1 MLGVL
6 KEAVIWLFYFLATLL
21 LLWAV
26 LVVSL
31 VVYSYLVSNQRVSRA
46 KLRASLQATIQQM
59 ISQNG
64 SLEALSGKALAASLS
79 PIGNK
84 DRICMRDCLIEYT
97 NGLYEEEIKV
107 IRETYDSLGF
117 LSSDIKILQK
127 GNWVKKSEAAIRL
140 GRIHCASA
148 IEVITGLLRD
158 DDREV
163 RMACVC
169 ALADIGDLR
178 SVSSIVYALADAD
191 GWQVLQVADKL
202 LHMQTDVTRPLLE
215 LLQAS
220 GAVKERRELA
230 QKTVLELIADF
241 GQRGNEKLGSRAARL
256 AASKFLDNESIDMR
270 ARAIRAITSVG
281 IENNEEL
288 DLILKKLA
296 DKEWQVRAVAAKALG
311 QLQQEQAIPTLTRAL
326 TDEAWWVRHNA
337 AHSLA
342 MLGNN
347 GVAELRTQTL
357 NPDRFARDIAKQ
369 VLEELHL
376 DGAIKS
382 EF

>member
-1 MLGVL
+1 M
-6 KEAVIWLFYFLATLL
+6 IWLLYFLAILL
-21 LLWAV
+21 FIWTILV
-26 LVVSL
+26 LGL
-31 VVYSYLVSNQRVSRA
+31 VLYSYLVAKQRNNRA
-46 KLRASLQATIQQM
+46 ILRASIQFAIQQS
-59 ISQNG
+59 ITKTG
-64 SLEALSGKALAASLS
+64 SLEALSGKDLADNLL
-79 PIGNK
+79 PLGKK
-84 DRICMRDCLIEYT
+84 DLICLRDCLVEYT

-107 IRETYDSLGF
+107 IREAYDSLGF
-117 LSSDIKILQK
+117 LSKDIATLQR
-127 GNWVKKSEAAIRL
+127 GNWIKKSEAAIRL

-158 DDREV
+158 DDKEV
-163 RMACVC
+163 RMAAVC

-178 SVSSIVYALADAD
+178 SVPSIIYALADAD

-202 LHMQTDVTRPLLE
+202 LNMQADITRPLLD

-241 GQRGNEKLGSRAARL
+241 GQRGSERLGARAARL
-256 AASKFLDNESIDMR
+256 AACKFLDSESIDMR
-270 ARAIRAITSVG
+270 ARAIRAIAAVG
-281 IENNEEL
+281 IETMEEL
-288 DLILKKLA
+288 ELILEKLN
-296 DKEWQVRAVAAKALG
+296 DKEWPVRAVAAKALG
-311 QLQQEQAIPTLTRAL
+311 QLQQEQSIPKLTRAL

-342 MLGNN
+342 MLGAN
-347 GVAELRTQTL
+347 GLAELRTQTL

-369 VLEELHL
+369 VLEELQL

-382 EF
+382 EI

>member
-1 MLGVL
+1 M
-6 KEAVIWLFYFLATLL
+6 IWLLYFLAILL
-21 LLWAV
+21 FVWTILV
-26 LVVSL
+26 LGL
-31 VVYSYLVSNQRVSRA
+31 VLYSYWIARQRTNRA
-46 KLRASLQATIQQM
+46 ILRANIQSTIQQA
-59 ISQNG
+59 ITKNG
-64 SLEALSGKALAASLS
+64 SLESLSGKDLAAIIL
-79 PIGNK
+79 PIGKK
-84 DRICMRDCLIEYT
+84 DLVCLRDCLIEYT

-107 IRETYDSLGF
+107 IRDTYDSLGF
-117 LSSDIKILQK
+117 LSKDIIALQR
-127 GNWVKKSEAAIRL
+127 GSWLKKSEAAIRL

-158 DDREV
+158 DDKEV
-163 RMACVC
+163 RMAAVC
-169 ALADIGDLR
+169 ALADIGDIR
-178 SVSSIVYALADAD
+178 SVPSIIYALADAD

-202 LHMQTDVTRPLLE
+202 LNMQADITRPLLD

-241 GQRGNEKLGSRAARL
+241 GQRGSERLGARAARV
-256 AASKFLDNESIDMR
+256 AACKFLDNESVDMR
-270 ARAIRAITSVG
+270 ARAIRAVAAVG
-281 IENNEEL
+281 IETNEEL
-288 DLILKKLA
+288 DLILDKLT
-296 DKEWQVRAVAAKALG
+296 DKEWPVRAVAAKALG

-342 MLGNN
+342 MLGVN
-347 GVAELRTQTL
+347 GLAELRTQTL

-369 VLEELHL
+369 VLEELQS

-382 EF
+382 EI

>member
-1 MLGVL
+1 M
-6 KEAVIWLFYFLATLL
+6 IWLFYFLATLL

-26 LVVSL
+26 LVVGL
-31 VVYSYLVSNQRVSRA
+31 VIYSYWVANQRISRA
-46 KLRASLQATIQQM
+46 KLRASLQAAIKQM
-59 ISQNG
+59 ITQNG
-64 SLEALSGKALAASLS
+64 SLEALSGKALAATLA
-79 PIGNK
+79 PIGKK
-84 DRICMRDCLIEYT
+84 DPVCMRDCLIEYT

-117 LSSDIKILQK
+117 LSSDISTLQK

-202 LHMQTDVTRPLLE
+202 LNMQTDITRPLLD

-241 GQRGNEKLGSRAARL
+241 GQRGNEKIGSRAARL

-281 IENNEEL
+281 IETNEEL
-288 DLILKKLA
+288 DMIIRKLA

-347 GVAELRTQTL
+347 GLAELRAQTL

-369 VLEELHL
+369 VLEELQL

-382 EF
+382 EL